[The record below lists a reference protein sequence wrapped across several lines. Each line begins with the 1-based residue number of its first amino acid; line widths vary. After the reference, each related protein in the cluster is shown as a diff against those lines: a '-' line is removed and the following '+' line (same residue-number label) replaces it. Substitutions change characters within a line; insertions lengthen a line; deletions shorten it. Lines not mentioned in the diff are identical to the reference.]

1 MKDSKQ
7 NSISVEVYQ
16 VSEIVQAVVQDAPI
30 GTNLALYQGLM
41 TMMSGE
47 MLASRGALI
56 PALASVGMDQAETMR
71 TWQGL
76 AQGSWEI
83 NELLERLTDRI
94 ETEGRWA
101 SAEVGGYRIKAL
113 DTVGYYRPRLQNCAT
128 KHYNSTADKVKCAPS
143 VGQKT
148 AEAKG
153 EIKAAVHASVP
164 QTQQG

>member
-1 MKDSKQ
+1 MKSSKQ
-7 NSISVEVYQ
+7 NSIPVEVYQ

-41 TMMSGE
+41 TMMSGA

-56 PALASVGMDQAETMR
+56 PALDSVGMDQAETMR

-76 AQGSWEI
+76 AHGSWEI

-101 SAEVGGYRIKAL
+101 SAEV
-113 DTVGYYRPRLQNCAT
+113 
-128 KHYNSTADKVKCAPS
+128 
-143 VGQKT
+143 
-148 AEAKG
+148 
-153 EIKAAVHASVP
+153 
-164 QTQQG
+164 